1 MLQHLFLVKTWDYKA
16 MLVIKESMVHMPSR
30 QKYEEIP
37 KNTLF
42 FDKIFLAKTNLSS
55 RPNNFFIDS
64 VSQNAKPWTT
74 NKHADT
80 YQGYAISLIKLAF
93 TAFLHIATQQQTA
106 QSK

>member
-1 MLQHLFLVKTWDYKA
+1 MPA
-16 MLVIKESMVHMPSR
+16 IKESMVHMPSR

-37 KNTLF
+37 KRLCLSIKNF
-42 FDKIFLAKTNLSS
+42 WAKTNLSS

-64 VSQNAKPWTT
+64 VFQNAKPWTP

-80 YQGYAISLIKLAF
+80 YQSYAISLIKLAF
-93 TAFLHIATQQQTA
+93 TAFQHIATQQQTA